1 MAMYELDGNHLLPVR
16 LGRSADADTRA
27 RSLAALQR
35 QIVEVLRRPLFPLE
49 WGRVTG
55 GESLTALDATGQVV
69 LVEVLQSLSAAEVMA
84 AMARLTATAA
94 LGRRELAGRYAGGLV
109 SFRED
114 WNEFREAMPA
124 QVEAGPRLT
133 LVTAALAPEVRSSL
147 SVLVGSGV
155 ELYEVDV
162 RVVDEARVVVVVEQ
176 IVDGSLDAEG
186 PLLVARAPRPSLNGS
201 EQRTGRQAAPGAP
214 GASAPRA
221 ARPKADPVTGPI
233 EIVMPR
239 GSDGAPHRRR
249 DAASGAG
256 GGRRS
261 GARGAAGMRR
271 NAPSSGTEEGAA
283 SESAPQP
290 PSQAARSEAVER
302 DSSSPVAPG
311 RASLA
316 GSRSDEAPGGTQ
328 RAAHGAGPT
337 GEESAASRQSR
348 PAGSGGAEPAR
359 RGSSGRSAHAAVSAR
374 REAVVRRGVH
384 ASDAAGGPET
394 GGSGNDP
401 TQAGGP
407 PDAQAP
413 AASSGSTQEI
423 PAAGGTGQADGP
435 AHGGPAAAQA
445 DPSPAVPQAPPR
457 LTRSSLRTGAGG
469 ASTQETGSSWAAGG
483 GPAAA
488 AIPPSRGSAKD
499 EDDLVAIASSFDRP
513 QRIIWQGL
521 RRGIYHEAQL
531 SAAGIITLA
540 DGRKFTDPTSAANAA
555 QNVTDADG
563 WRVWRLGLRGPHLSE
578 LRERL
583 SQDRTGS

>member
-133 LVTAALAPEVRSSL
+133 LVTASLAPEVRSSL
-147 SVLVGSGV
+147 SVLIGSGV

-176 IVDGSLDAEG
+176 IVEGSLDAEG
-186 PLLVARAPRPSLNGS
+186 PLLVARAPRPSLTGS
-201 EQRTGRQAAPGAP
+201 EQRAGQEADPGP
-214 GASAPRA
+214 ASSRA
-221 ARPKADPVTGPI
+221 ARPPRPKADPVTGPI
-233 EIVMPR
+233 EIVIPR
-239 GSDGAPHRRR
+239 NSDGAQRQ
-249 DAASGAG
+249 AG
-256 GGRRS
+256 RV
-261 GARGAAGMRR
+261 ARGARAGER
-271 NAPSSGTEEGAA
+271 G
-283 SESAPQP
+283 SAPQ
-290 PSQAARSEAVER
+290 
-302 DSSSPVAPG
+302 APG
-311 RASLA
+311 RASRARA
-316 GSRSDEAPGGTQ
+316 GSPGD
-328 RAAHGAGPT
+328 
-337 GEESAASRQSR
+337 
-348 PAGSGGAEPAR
+348 SGGAARSAQAPQAVPASGDHGGAGTEDQVERSAGPADEAQAAAPPSGARPAAPVEATR
-359 RGSSGRSAHAAVSAR
+359 RGASGRSAHAAVSAR

-384 ASDAAGGPET
+384 ASDAAGGHET
-394 GGSGNDP
+394 GSADDEP
-401 TQAGGP
+401 TEAAGP
-407 PDAQAP
+407 PGAQAP
-413 AASSGSTQEI
+413 SASSGSTQEI
-423 PAAGGTGQADGP
+423 PAAGGGAGHADGATHASP
-435 AHGGPAAAQA
+435 ATAQA

-457 LTRSSLRTGAGG
+457 LTRSSLRAGAGG
-469 ASTQETGSSWAAGG
+469 ASPQETGTAGASGSSWATGG

-488 AIPPSRGSAKD
+488 AIPPAGGSAKD

>member
-186 PLLVARAPRPSLNGS
+186 PLLVARAPRPSLTGP
-201 EQRTGRQAAPGAP
+201 EQRTGQEAAP

-256 GGRRS
+256 RRS

-271 NAPSSGTEEGAA
+271 TPQSSGTEEGAA
-283 SESAPQP
+283 PEGAPQP
-290 PSQAARSEAVER
+290 PSQAARSEAAER
-302 DSSSPVAPG
+302 DSSSPGAPG
-311 RASLA
+311 RASRA
-316 GSRSDEAPGGTQ
+316 GGRSDEAPGGTK

-348 PAGSGGAEPAR
+348 PVGSGGAEPAR

-384 ASDAAGGPET
+384 ASDAVGGPET
-394 GGSGNDP
+394 GGSGSEP

-413 AASSGSTQEI
+413 SASSGTTQEI
-423 PAAGGTGQADGP
+423 PAAGAGQADGP

-583 SQDRTGS
+583 SQDRSGS